1 MHPMSDSHDHKHENV
16 KCTVET
22 LSPVRRELAIELSAE
37 EAAETYEEMTAAY
50 ASRAK
55 LPGFRPG
62 KAPVD
67 IVLQKFGHDIE
78 HEVIDHLVPEGLHRA
93 LEQNA
98 IHAVGVPSV
107 RDVSFRA
114 GEPLRFT
121 AVVETWPEFEL
132 PDYKKLKLKKRDESV
147 SEEDL
152 DRTIEDLRRK
162 QAEYLPVENRAVQNG
177 DYVSGRIQGRDL
189 KSKRLMPSEKVV
201 LMAGHPNN
209 DPALNANLPGLQ
221 TGEEKAFEYEY
232 PVDFPNKKFAGK
244 TIAYTLKVESV
255 REMVLPEVNE
265 EFAKRL
271 GEDTLTA
278 VRDKVRAE
286 LLSMKRQAVRRET
299 SQEAIQAVIDKSEII
314 LPESVVEEEM
324 EVVLKNIA
332 SQLPRRGVTR
342 EEAEAIRA
350 QARQQAEQNLKEHL
364 IIRKIAQAEG
374 FTVNEEDV
382 DAEIKTIAESNGLP
396 LARVTDTFQEEGRRD
411 GLKSTLLARRT
422 VDFLITQSIME

>member
-1 MHPMSDSHDHKHENV
+1 MSDSHDHKHENV

-37 EAAETYEEMTAAY
+37 EAAETYEEMTVAY

-98 IHAVGVPSV
+98 IRAVGVPSV
-107 RDVSFRA
+107 RDVSYRA

-189 KSKRLMPSEKVV
+189 KSKRLMPSEKVG
-201 LMAGHPNN
+201 LMVGHPNN
-209 DPALNANLPGLQ
+209 DPALNTNLPGLRP
-221 TGEEKAFEYEY
+221 GEEKSFEYEY
-232 PVDFPNKKFAGK
+232 PADFPNKKFAGK
-244 TIAYTLKVESV
+244 TIAYTLKAESV
-255 REMVLPEVNE
+255 REMVLPEINE

-271 GEDTLTA
+271 GEETLTA

-286 LLSMKRQAVRRET
+286 LLSIKRQAVRRET
-299 SQEAIQAVIDKSEII
+299 SQEAIQAVIDKSEIT

-332 SQLPRRGVTR
+332 SRMPRQGVTR

-374 FTVNEEDV
+374 FTVTEEDV

-396 LARVTDTFQEEGRRD
+396 LARVMDTFQEEGRRD

-422 VDFLITQSIME
+422 VDFLVTQSIME

>member
-1 MHPMSDSHDHKHENV
+1 MSDSHDHKHENV

-22 LSPVRRELAIELSAE
+22 LSPVRRELAIEMSAE
-37 EAAETYEEMTAAY
+37 EAAETYEEMTAVY

-98 IHAVGVPSV
+98 IRAVGIPSV
-107 RDVSFRA
+107 RDVSYQA

-132 PDYKKLKLKKRDESV
+132 PVYKKLKLKKRDESV

-209 DPALNANLPGLQ
+209 DPALNANLPGLRP
-221 TGEEKAFEYEY
+221 GEEKAFEYEY
-232 PVDFPNKKFAGK
+232 PADFPNKKFAGK

-271 GEDTLTA
+271 GEETLTA

-299 SQEAIQAVIDKSEII
+299 SQEAIQAVIDKSEIT

-332 SQLPRRGVTR
+332 SQLPRRNVTR

-396 LARVTDTFQEEGRRD
+396 LARVMDTFQEEGRRD

-422 VDFLITQSIME
+422 VDFLVTQSIME

>member
-1 MHPMSDSHDHKHENV
+1 MSDSHDHKHENV

-22 LSPVRRELAIELSAE
+22 LSPVRRELAIEMSAE
-37 EAAETYEEMTAAY
+37 EAAETYEEMTAVY

-98 IHAVGVPSV
+98 IRAVGIPSV
-107 RDVSFRA
+107 RDVSYQA

-132 PDYKKLKLKKRDESV
+132 PAYKKLKLKKRDESV

-209 DPALNANLPGLQ
+209 DPALNANLPGLRP
-221 TGEEKAFEYEY
+221 GEEKAFEYEY
-232 PVDFPNKKFAGK
+232 PADFPNKKFAGK

-271 GEDTLTA
+271 GEETLTA

-299 SQEAIQAVIDKSEII
+299 SQEAIQAVIDKSEIT

-332 SQLPRRGVTR
+332 SQLPRRDVTR

-396 LARVTDTFQEEGRRD
+396 LARVMDTFQEEGRRD

-422 VDFLITQSIME
+422 VDFLVTQSIME